1 MGEHQAPPQRNIL
14 IELPKME
21 SLEEQK
27 PSGKQHLLRYTQVFL
42 ALLLFIFAIDL
53 LTVAM
58 GSINSGVALEILQ
71 ATKNPFIS
79 LFIGLLVTALI
90 QSSSTVTASVVAIVA
105 SGNLTLQQAVP
116 IVLGANIGTTLTSTL
131 VSFSYIMDKKSFR
144 RALSAGISHDVFN
157 ILSVVILFPMEIYF
171 GFLSGIAGKIASVF
185 ASDNAFEGPIVY
197 NRMFT
202 RSMTDWIVDQI
213 NIPFLTMI
221 LSVFLV
227 FFAIKVLSTAMYK
240 SFVKDSFEDINK
252 IIFQKTGL
260 AFFYGIFFTAAVQ
273 SSTVTTSLVVPLVA
287 SKKVTLT
294 KAFPFIVGANI
305 GTTITAVIASI
316 YKPEAAIAL
325 AIVHILFN
333 SFGALIFMPFPEV
346 RRIPVWIANYMGKTS
361 VRNRIVGFAYILLTF
376 FIIPFLLIYFSRD

>member
-1 MGEHQAPPQRNIL
+1 
-14 IELPKME
+14 ME
-21 SLEEQK
+21 VKKLS
-27 PSGKQHLLRYTQVFL
+27 STGHFLRYGQVVL

-58 GSINSGVALEILQ
+58 GRINSGLALDILQ
-71 ATKNPFIS
+71 ATENPFIS

-131 VSFSYIMDKKSFR
+131 VSLSYVMDNKEFR

-157 ILSVVILFPMEIYF
+157 ILSVVLLFPLEIYF
-171 GFLSGIAGKIASVF
+171 GFLSKIAAHIAGWF
-185 ASDNAFEGPIVY
+185 ASDNSFEGPIVY

-202 RSMTDWIVDQI
+202 RTWTDWLVDQI
-213 NIPFLTMI
+213 NLPLVAMI
-221 LSVFLV
+221 ISILLV
-227 FFAIKVLSTAMYK
+227 FFAINVLSSAMYK
-240 SFVKDSFEDINK
+240 SFVRDTFEDINK
-252 IIFQKTGL
+252 VIFQKTGL
-260 AFFYGIFFTAAVQ
+260 AFLYGVFFTAAVQ

-287 SKKVTLT
+287 SKKVSLG
-294 KAFPFIVGANI
+294 KAFPFIIGTNI

-325 AIVHILFN
+325 ALVHVLFN
-333 SFGALIFMPFPEV
+333 SFGALVLLPFSYI
-346 RRIPVWIANYMGKTS
+346 RAFPVWIANYMGKIS
-361 VRNRIVGFAYILLTF
+361 LRYRFVGFAYILLTF
-376 FIIPFLLIYFSRD
+376 FIIPFLLIYFTR